1 MFENWEQFFQF
12 RDSSGAKSPWRSAEI
27 GRFEMNWD
35 FSTININLHFW
46 RLTVKNKL
54 FWRLTIEFWA
64 VWRLAVN
71 HIGLLALPIHNF
83 FMSFPSNHGF
93 NHFVNIL
100 RYEPVGMTFHFFFFP
115 RESPSIQHIK
125 LLSRLNYNHYISD
138 NYASL
143 APCSR
148 LWENLRFGM
157 YNFFPFRCFRAPNCY

>member
-54 FWRLTIEFWA
+54 FWRLTVEFWA

-71 HIGLLALPIHNF
+71 HIGLLALPIHN
-83 FMSFPSNHGF
+83 SFYVFSF
-93 NHFVNIL
+93 
-100 RYEPVGMTFHFFFFP
+100 
-115 RESPSIQHIK
+115 
-125 LLSRLNYNHYISD
+125 
-138 NYASL
+138 
-143 APCSR
+143 
-148 LWENLRFGM
+148 
-157 YNFFPFRCFRAPNCY
+157 